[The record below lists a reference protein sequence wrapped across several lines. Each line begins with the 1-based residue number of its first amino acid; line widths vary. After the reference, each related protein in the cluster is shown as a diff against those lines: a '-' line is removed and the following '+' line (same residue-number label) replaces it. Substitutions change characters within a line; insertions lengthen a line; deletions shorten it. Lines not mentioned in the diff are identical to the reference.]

1 MQNSFCCPPYVC
13 AARTFIMKTGGDM
26 LKFIAKRLAMMIGTL
41 LVIMLLT
48 FLIMHAIPGGPYSA
62 GKRLPEDI
70 QAALDAKYKLNDPL
84 YVQFFDYVKGV
95 LHFDLGPSFR
105 YEGLSVNDLI
115 AQGFPVS
122 ATLGLLAMLFTI
134 AVSVPLGIIAALRHG
149 KWQDM
154 LISVVTTLGV
164 TIPSFVVATLLEY
177 FLAYRLGWFPIFGV
191 EKPSGYVLPVL
202 ALSGYS
208 LAFVTR
214 LTRSSL
220 MDVMRMDYIRTARV
234 KGLSETQVVVRH
246 GLRNSLIPVVTVL
259 GPTLAG
265 LLMGSFVVEKIF
277 ALPGMGRFF
286 VQSISNRD
294 YTAIMGFTLF
304 YATVLVVLVFL
315 VDIVYCLI
323 DPRIKLAE

>member
-1 MQNSFCCPPYVC
+1 
-13 AARTFIMKTGGDM
+13 M
-26 LKFIAKRLAMMIGTL
+26 LKFFVKRILTMLLTL
-41 LVIMLLT
+41 FVIMTIT

-62 GKRLPEDI
+62 GKRLPEVI
-70 QAALDAKYKLNDPL
+70 QAALDEKYKLNDPL
-84 YVQFFDYVKGV
+84 YVQFFDYMKGV
-95 LHFDLGPSFR
+95 LRLDLGPSFK

-122 ATLGLLAMLFTI
+122 ATLGLLSMLFTL

-149 KWQDM
+149 KWQDT
-154 LISVVTTLGV
+154 LISVLTTFGV

-177 FLAYRLGWFPIFGV
+177 FFAYRLHWFPIFGV
-191 EKPSGYVLPVL
+191 SEWKGYVLPMI

-208 LAFVTR
+208 MAFITR

-220 MDVMRMDYIRTARV
+220 MDVMRSDYIRTARV
-234 KGLSETQVVVRH
+234 KGLNERQIIVRH
-246 GLRNSLIPVVTVL
+246 GLRNSLIPVITVL

-265 LLMGSFVVEKIF
+265 LLMGSFVVEQIF

-286 VQSISNRD
+286 VQSITNRD

-304 YATVLVVLVFL
+304 YATVLILLVFV
-315 VDIVYCLI
+315 VDIIYCII
-323 DPRIKLAE
+323 DPRIQLTD

>member
-1 MQNSFCCPPYVC
+1 MFRLIIRRVL
-13 AARTFIMKTGGDM
+13 TM
-26 LKFIAKRLAMMIGTL
+26 LLTL
-41 LVIMLLT
+41 FVIMTLT

-62 GKRLPEDI
+62 GKRLPPEI
-70 QAALDAKYKLNDPL
+70 QAALDEKYHLNDPL
-84 YVQFFDYVKGV
+84 WVQFLDYMNGV
-95 LHFDLGPSFR
+95 LHFDLGPSFK
-105 YEGLSVNDLI
+105 YEGMSVNDLI
-115 AQGFPVS
+115 AQGFPTS
-122 ATLGLLAMLFTI
+122 ATLGLLSMLFTL
-134 AVSVPLGIIAALRHG
+134 AVSIPLGILSALRHG
-149 KWQDM
+149 KWQDT
-154 LISVVTTLGV
+154 LVSVLTTFGV

-177 FLAYRLGWFPIFGV
+177 FLAYRLRWFPIFGV
-191 EKPSGYVLPVL
+191 AEWKGYVLPVI

-208 LAFVTR
+208 LAFITR

-220 MDVMRMDYIRTARV
+220 MDVMRSDYIRTARV
-234 KGLSETQVVVRH
+234 KGLSETQIVLRH

-286 VQSISNRD
+286 VQSITNRD

-304 YATVLVVLVFL
+304 YAAILILLVFV

-323 DPRIKLAE
+323 DPRIKLTD

>member
-1 MQNSFCCPPYVC
+1 MIRF
-13 AARTFIMKTGGDM
+13 
-26 LKFIAKRLAMMIGTL
+26 LLKRLVMMAATL
-41 LVIMLLT
+41 FVIMLIT
-48 FLIMHAIPGGPYSA
+48 FSIMHAIPGGPYSA

-70 QAALDAKYKLNDPL
+70 QAALDAKYHLKDPL
-84 YVQFFDYVKGV
+84 YVQFLDYARGV
-95 LHFDLGPSFR
+95 IRLDLGPSFK

-122 ATLGLLAMLFTI
+122 ASLGILAMLFTVI
-134 AVSVPLGIIAALRHG
+134 VSIPLGIIAALKHG
-149 KWQDM
+149 KWQDT
-154 LISVVTTLGV
+154 LIGVLTTLGV

-177 FLAYRLGWFPIFGV
+177 FLAFRMGWFPIYGV
-191 EKPSGYVLPVL
+191 DSLKGYILPMI

-208 LAFVTR
+208 MAFITR

-220 MDVMRMDYIRTARV
+220 MDVMRSDYIRTARV
-234 KGLSETQVVVRH
+234 KGLSEPQVVVRH

-259 GPTLAG
+259 GPMFAG

-286 VQSISNRD
+286 VQSITNRD

-304 YATVLVVLVFL
+304 YAAVLVILVFV
-315 VDIVYCLI
+315 VDIVYSII
-323 DPRIKLAE
+323 DPRIQLNR

>member
-1 MQNSFCCPPYVC
+1 MVV
-13 AARTFIMKTGGDM
+13 
-26 LKFIAKRLAMMIGTL
+26 TL
-41 LVIMLLT
+41 FAIMLVT

-70 QAALDAKYKLNDPL
+70 QAALDEKYHLNDPL

-95 LHFDLGPSFR
+95 LQLDLGPSFR

-122 ATLGLLAMLFTI
+122 ATLGVLAMLFTLVI
-134 AVSVPLGIIAALRHG
+134 SVPMGIIAALKHG
-149 KWQDM
+149 KWQDT
-154 LISVVTTLGV
+154 LISVVTTIGV
-164 TIPSFVVATLLEY
+164 TVPSFVIATLLEY
-177 FLAYRLGWFPIFGV
+177 FLAYRLRWFPIYGV
-191 EKPSGYVLPVL
+191 ENPKGYILPMI
-202 ALSGYS
+202 ALSGYY

-234 KGLSETQVVVRH
+234 KGLTETQVVVRH

-265 LLMGSFVVEKIF
+265 LLMGSFVVEQIF

-286 VQSISNRD
+286 VQSITNRD

-315 VDIVYCLI
+315 VDILYCLI

>member
-1 MQNSFCCPPYVC
+1 MPRY
-13 AARTFIMKTGGDM
+13 I
-26 LKFIAKRLAMMIGTL
+26 LKRLAMMVVTL
-41 LVIMLLT
+41 FAIMLVT

-70 QAALDAKYKLNDPL
+70 QAALDEKYHLNDPL

-95 LHFDLGPSFR
+95 LQLDLGPSFR

-122 ATLGLLAMLFTI
+122 ATLGVLAMLFTLVI
-134 AVSVPLGIIAALRHG
+134 SIPMGIIAALKHG
-149 KWQDM
+149 KWQDT
-154 LISVVTTLGV
+154 LISVVTTIGV
-164 TIPSFVVATLLEY
+164 TVPSFVIATLLEY
-177 FLAYRLGWFPIFGV
+177 FLAYRLRWFPIYGV
-191 EKPSGYVLPVL
+191 ENPKGYILPMI
-202 ALSGYS
+202 ALSGYY

-234 KGLSETQVVVRH
+234 KGLTETQVVVRH

-265 LLMGSFVVEKIF
+265 LLMGSFVVEQIF

-286 VQSISNRD
+286 VQSITNRD

-315 VDIVYCLI
+315 VDILYCLI